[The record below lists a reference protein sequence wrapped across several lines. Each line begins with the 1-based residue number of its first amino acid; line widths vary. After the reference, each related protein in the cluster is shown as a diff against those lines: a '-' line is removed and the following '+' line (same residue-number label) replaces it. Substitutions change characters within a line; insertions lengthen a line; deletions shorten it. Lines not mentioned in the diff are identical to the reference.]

1 MAQQQEKHFHMQM
14 FINKTLDFKTS
25 NVLFSF
31 YNYTILTQNKP
42 TELQQQQ
49 QHTYYTHTYIR
60 TTTTDIIY
68 KIWLKKISK
77 IK

>member
-49 QHTYYTHTYIR
+49 QHTYILHTYVHQNYNNRHNIQN
-60 TTTTDIIY
+60 
-68 KIWLKKISK
+68 LVKKN
-77 IK
+77 